1 MSIDVTRNLLVL
13 PGIRHYHACIGYRR
27 PGSLATGGRDRIMQY
42 LVRKLAVV
50 AAAVAAL
57 SAVPVAHADTVR
69 AECGFGGAGDTPPGD
84 TSACTFSQRQGYIRI
99 AIDGGPEF
107 ELSPVGEKPGSY
119 ADPGGNAVYRRSGL
133 GERGMRFEFPDQHL
147 YVYWTSNQLD
157 CSADRLTSPDGCS
170 LAYGK
175 LVLRVRATDV
185 GSINRLSIEPA
196 GLAAGD
202 TRLEQEIDGTVQRA
216 EIADLDSDGWPE
228 LFVYVSSAGSG
239 SYGSV
244 VAYAVNN
251 GRSMTPIYLP
261 PIAADASASRGYM
274 GHDEFAVV
282 ENRLVQRF
290 PIYREG
296 DTNSEPSGGMR
307 QVQYR
312 LTRGEAGWILA
323 VDKIV
328 EY

>member
-1 MSIDVTRNLLVL
+1 
-13 PGIRHYHACIGYRR
+13 
-27 PGSLATGGRDRIMQY
+27 MQR
-42 LVRKLAVV
+42 LVRKLAIV
-50 AAAVAAL
+50 AAAVVAL
-57 SAVPVAHADTVR
+57 SAGPVAHADTVR
-69 AECGFGGAGDTPPGD
+69 AECGFGGSGDAPPAD

-107 ELSPVGEKPGSY
+107 ELNPAGEEPGNY
-119 ADPGGNAVYRRSGL
+119 TDPDGNAVYRRSGL
-133 GERGMRFEFPDQHL
+133 GERGMRFEFPDRHL
-147 YVYWTSNQLD
+147 YVYWTSNQRD
-157 CSADRLTSPDGCS
+157 CSAGRLASPDGCS

-185 GSINRLSIEPA
+185 GSINRLSIEPT

-202 TRLEQEIDGTVQRA
+202 ARIEQEIDGTVQRA

-251 GRSMTPIYLP
+251 GKSMTPIYLP
-261 PIAADASASRGYM
+261 PIAAADSTSRGYM

-290 PIYREG
+290 PVYREG
-296 DTNSEPSGGMR
+296 DTNSAPSGGMR
-307 QVQYR
+307 QLQYR